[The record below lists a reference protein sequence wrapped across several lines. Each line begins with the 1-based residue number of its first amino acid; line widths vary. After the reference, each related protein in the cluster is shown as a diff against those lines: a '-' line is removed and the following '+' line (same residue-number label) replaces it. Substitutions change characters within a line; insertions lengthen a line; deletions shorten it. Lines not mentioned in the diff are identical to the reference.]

1 MKIKDLLVET
11 FLSLTANKARSFLT
25 ILGIVVG
32 ITSVIVMVAFGQGTK
47 ASIESNISSMGANL
61 LTIMPGGS
69 MGSRIGGAGAGF
81 GASTNSIT
89 LKDVAAI
96 KSQVTNV
103 VAVAP
108 ITSSSYQVS
117 AEASNT
123 NVTVTG
129 TTSNLPTVRNYSL
142 QYGSWFTDTQ
152 EGNSARVAVLG
163 PDTAA
168 TLFGSATQAVGQSM
182 RISGQPFTVIGVTV
196 SKGSSGRDNADE
208 AVYIPFQTFQ
218 EHLSKSTGVSTV
230 YVEAASQDAM
240 TKVEADITTLL
251 LARHGISDSASAD
264 FRIMNQAD
272 IASTLSTVTNTLT
285 LLLGSI
291 AGISLVVGGI
301 GIMNMMLTTVTERI
315 REIGLRKA
323 LGATRTDLTSQ
334 FLSEA
339 VALTM
344 LGGLIG
350 ISLGWLISWAIT
362 TFSSFTTSVS
372 GFSVVLAVGVS
383 TAIGIVFGYY
393 PARRAAKLDPIEA
406 LRYQ

>member
-1 MKIKDLLVET
+1 MRLKDLIAET

-61 LTIMPGGS
+61 LTVMPGGQMS
-69 MGSRIGGAGAGF
+69 GRIGGGGF
-81 GASTNSIT
+81 GANTNSLT
-89 LKDVAAI
+89 MKDVSAI
-96 KSQVTNV
+96 ESQVKNV
-103 VAVAP
+103 DAVAQT
-108 ITSSSYQVS
+108 TSSSYQVS
-117 AEASNT
+117 AESSNT
-123 NVTVTG
+123 NVSVTG
-129 TTSNLPTVRNYSL
+129 TTSQFPGIRNVSV

-152 EGNSARVAVLG
+152 ETEAARVAVIG
-163 PDTAA
+163 PDTADS
-168 TLFGSATQAVGQSM
+168 LFGSGDAAIGQ
-182 RISGQPFTVIGVTV
+182 RIRVSGQPFTVIGVTK
-196 SKGSSGRDNADE
+196 SKGSNGMSNNDAI
-208 AVYIPFQTFQ
+208 VYVPFETFQ
-218 EHLSKSTGVSTV
+218 AHLSKSAGISTI
-230 YVEAASQDAM
+230 YVQASSQQVM
-240 TKVEADITTLL
+240 SQVEADITTLL
-251 LARHGISDSASAD
+251 LARHGISDSANAD

-285 LLLGSI
+285 ILLGSI

-323 LGATRTDLTSQ
+323 LGATRSDLTSQ
-334 FLSEA
+334 FLAEA
-339 VALTM
+339 VALTL
-344 LGGLIG
+344 LGGIVG
-350 ISLGWLISWAIT
+350 IALGWLISVAIS
-362 TFSSFTTSVS
+362 TFSTYTTSVS
-372 GFSVVLAVGVS
+372 GLSVVLAVGVS